1 MHSIKKIVIS
11 FSFVVQGLISGA
23 QICPSIPKE
32 ITLVCD
38 NEEKIERVP
47 VALLMNNFGFFTS
60 YFERWDRFSDT
71 INQGE
76 LRIHASADA
85 MGHLLVSVRNYS
97 EGVGAF
103 PEEVFE
109 EFAQIA
115 CTQLYEYLQGSLAQ
129 SELLQ
134 L

>member
-103 PEEVFE
+103 PEDEPTS
-109 EFAQIA
+109 AI
-115 CTQLYEYLQGSLAQ
+115 SLLILADRFL
-129 SELLQ
+129 SLS
-134 L
+134 